1 MKENKKTNKK
11 RTNDRSFI
19 DKIKEMEEK
28 QRFKDNNQLKV
39 LSKSTLNRRLV
50 FVMVF
55 FVFLFMFITL
65 YLVYFQL
72 FKAKT
77 IADDS
82 HNRRLWLNEDL
93 IKRGSILDRN
103 GNILAYSQKDE
114 SGKQI
119 RIYNY
124 PEASAPITGYSST
137 TYGKTGIEKSYNKEL
152 LAISGENFSQFRK
165 MVVKNDTGNDLHLS
179 IDQNI
184 QNIVYSYLKGYKA
197 SCVVMNP
204 STGQVLAMVS
214 TPSFN
219 PNSLDNDWN
228 NLIQTNDGRLVN
240 RASQG
245 LYRPGSAF
253 KIVTAASILDNNID
267 TSYNDE
273 GSEVIQ
279 GYEIKNYGQA
289 VFGSLD
295 LRSAFIN
302 SANTYFAK
310 KSVDLGKDRLSKT
323 GEKFFFNKDYDF
335 DIDKANSVI
344 PFKDLNYADLAMTGF
359 GYGKTQV
366 TPLHMTMITSAI
378 ANNGVMM
385 KPRLVDK
392 ITNKEEKVIYESEN
406 EILSKATS
414 EKTANEIRDM
424 MVEVVNNGTGQAA
437 FIDWVQVAGKTG
449 TADKADGNVD
459 SWFVGFAPAYE
470 PKIAFS
476 IVIEDSQGTGGE
488 VAAPIAR
495 NIIRD
500 IFNQVSFE

>member
-1 MKENKKTNKK
+1 MTEKKTNKK
-11 RTNDRSFI
+11 RTSNKSFL
-19 DKIKEMEEK
+19 DKIKELEEK
-28 QRFKDNNQLKV
+28 QRYKENNQLKV
-39 LSKSTLNRRLV
+39 LSKSTLNKRLV
-50 FVMVF
+50 FVMIF
-55 FVFLFMFITL
+55 FVVLFMFLTL

-72 FKAKT
+72 FKAKA

-93 IKRGSILDRN
+93 VKRGSIYDRN
-103 GNILAYSQKDE
+103 GNVLAYSQKDE
-114 SGKQI
+114 SGKQV

-124 PEASAPITGYSST
+124 PESSAPVTGYSST

-184 QNIVYSYLKGYKA
+184 QNIVFNYLKGYKG

-219 PNSLDNDWN
+219 PNTLDNDWN
-228 NLIQTNDGRLVN
+228 NLIQTTDGRLVN
-240 RASQG
+240 RATQG

-253 KIVTAASILDNNID
+253 KIVTAASILDNKID
-267 TSYNDE
+267 TGYNDE
-273 GSEVIQ
+273 GSEIVQ
-279 GYEIKNYGQA
+279 GYEIKNYGDQ

-295 LRSAFIN
+295 LRGAFIN
-302 SANTYFAK
+302 SANTYFANK
-310 KSVDLGKDRLSKT
+310 AINLGKDELAKT
-323 GEKFFFNKDYDF
+323 SESFAFNKDYKF
-335 DIDKANSVI
+335 DLDKNKSVI
-344 PFKDLNYADLAMTGF
+344 PFKDLNEADLAMTGF

-366 TPLHMTMITSAI
+366 TPLHMTMVTSAI
-378 ANNGVMM
+378 ANNGLMM
-385 KPRLVDK
+385 KPRIVDK
-392 ITNKEEKVIYESEN
+392 ITNKEGDTVFEAEE

-414 EKTANEIRDM
+414 EKTANTIRDL
-424 MVEVVNNGTGQAA
+424 MVEVVNSGTGRAA
-437 FIDWVQVAGKTG
+437 YLDWVQLAGKTG
-449 TADKADGNVD
+449 TADKADGNID
-459 SWFVGFAPAYE
+459 AWFVGFAPAYE
-470 PKIAFS
+470 PKIAFA

-488 VAAPIAR
+488 VAAPIAG

-500 IFNQVSFE
+500 IFNTISFN

>member
-1 MKENKKTNKK
+1 MTEKKTNKK
-11 RTNDRSFI
+11 RTSNKSFL
-19 DKIKEMEEK
+19 DKIKELEEK
-28 QRFKDNNQLKV
+28 QRYKENNQLKV
-39 LSKSTLNRRLV
+39 LSKSTLNKRLV
-50 FVMVF
+50 FVMIF
-55 FVFLFMFITL
+55 FVILFMFLTL

-72 FKAKT
+72 FKAKA

-93 IKRGSILDRN
+93 VKRGSIYDRN
-103 GNILAYSQKDE
+103 GNVLAYSQKDE
-114 SGKQI
+114 SGKQV

-124 PEASAPITGYSST
+124 PESSAPVTGYSST

-184 QNIVYSYLKGYKA
+184 QNIVFNYLKGYKG

-219 PNSLDNDWN
+219 PNTLDNDWN
-228 NLIQTNDGRLVN
+228 NLIQTTDGRLVN
-240 RASQG
+240 RATQG

-253 KIVTAASILDNNID
+253 KIVTAASILDNKID
-267 TSYNDE
+267 TGYNDE
-273 GSEVIQ
+273 GSEIVQ
-279 GYEIKNYGQA
+279 GYEIKNYGDQ

-295 LRSAFIN
+295 LRGAFIN
-302 SANTYFAK
+302 SANTYFANK
-310 KSVDLGKDRLSKT
+310 AINLGKDELAKT
-323 GEKFFFNKDYDF
+323 SESFAFNKDYKF
-335 DIDKANSVI
+335 DLDKNKSVI
-344 PFKDLNYADLAMTGF
+344 PFKDLNKADLAMTGF

-366 TPLHMTMITSAI
+366 TPLHMTMVTSAI
-378 ANNGVMM
+378 ANNGLMM
-385 KPRLVDK
+385 KPRIVDK
-392 ITNKEEKVIYESEN
+392 ITNKEGDTVFEAEE

-414 EKTANEIRDM
+414 EKTANTIRDL
-424 MVEVVNNGTGQAA
+424 MVEVVNSGTGRAA
-437 FIDWVQVAGKTG
+437 YLDWVQLAGKTG
-449 TADKADGNVD
+449 TADKADGNID
-459 SWFVGFAPAYE
+459 AWFVGFAPAYE
-470 PKIAFS
+470 PKIAFA

-488 VAAPIAR
+488 VAAPIAG

-500 IFNQVSFE
+500 IFNTISFN